1 MCKTQ
6 YNNILNLHSILNR
19 SPLKKKEG
27 KMMNQ
32 IDQEQIKNLLNQNT
46 NIVAMYDYGSTVY
59 GTRSEKSDN
68 DVIMVVNNKDEPHLQ
83 EELSTWFDVNVYSKE
98 EFSELIKKHEV
109 TALECLALP
118 EANIWKK
125 PEQDW
130 QFELNLPELR
140 QSLSAKSSN
149 SWVKAKKKFIVE
161 QDYAPYIGQ
170 KSAWH
175 AIRIM
180 EFGHQIATQGKITDF
195 TAVNHL
201 LPEILKCNSWQEIDD
216 QFRKTCN
223 EYSSRFRQVAPKEVP
238 AQSIKPKIK

>member
-1 MCKTQ
+1 MTQ
-6 YNNILNLHSILNR
+6 TD
-19 SPLKKKEG
+19 KKHI
-27 KMMNQ
+27 Q
-32 IDQEQIKNLLNQNT
+32 DLLNQNN
-46 NIVAMYDYGSTVY
+46 NIIAMYDYGSTVY

-68 DVIMVVNNKDEPHLQ
+68 DVIMVVNDKDKDHLQ
-83 EELSTWFDVNVYSKE
+83 QELSAWFDVNVYSHQ
-98 EFSELIKKHEV
+98 EFTELIKKHEI

-118 EANIWKK
+118 ESNIWKK

-180 EFGHQIATQGKITDF
+180 EFGYQIATQGKIENF
-195 TAVNHL
+195 AAVNHL
-201 LPEILKCNSWQEIDD
+201 LPQIMKCNSWQEIDD

-223 EYSSRFRQVAPKEVP
+223 EYSSRFRQVAPKELPVQNSN
-238 AQSIKPKIK
+238 AKPKIK

>member
-1 MCKTQ
+1 MT
-6 YNNILNLHSILNR
+6 
-19 SPLKKKEG
+19 E
-27 KMMNQ
+27 
-32 IDQEQIKNLLNQNT
+32 QEQQNIKNVLNSND

-59 GTRSEKSDN
+59 GTRNEKSDR
-68 DVIMVVNNKDEPHLQ
+68 DVIMIVNDKEASCNQQ
-83 EELSTWFDVNVYSKE
+83 ELAPFLDVNVYSRQEFE
-98 EFSELIKKHEV
+98 ELVKKHEV
-109 TALECLALP
+109 TALECLALTDDL
-118 EANIWKK
+118 IWKK
-125 PEQDW
+125 PAQPW
-130 QFELNLPELR
+130 HFELHLPELR

-180 EFGHQIATQGKITDF
+180 EFGYQIATKGKIEDF

-201 LPEILKCNSWQEIDD
+201 LPEILKCNSWEEIDT

-223 EYSSRFRQVAPKEVP
+223 EYSSRFRQVAPKEILENN
-238 AQSIKPKIK
+238 SSKPKMK